1 MSRIVTAAESSAPEA
16 VAERVGSLKLKVT
29 GGEEEEYRY
38 ADYLPVWDK
47 TSFAPVP
54 VEDYVDPGSRADP
67 AYSRL
72 LQPGVT
78 HREVT
83 PALGTEIEGVQLSEL
98 SPEGLDD
105 LALLAA
111 QRGVVIFRGQDFKDK
126 GIEKQLATVQH
137 YGRLHVHP
145 TMGHPKETPYM
156 HVVYR
161 DPKDS
166 TIARYIKPN
175 EVSKISSVQWHVDH
189 SAELQPPGITFFF
202 ALTAPPSGG
211 DTLFV
216 SQTEAFDRLSEEFK
230 KRLSGLK
237 VVHSNADMLAHSASL
252 GGPAR
257 FPPLETLHP
266 LVRTHP
272 VTGTKSLFIHAAH
285 ARRIHGYKQEESD
298 YLYGFLNDVL
308 RNSGDIQTRVR
319 WEDGTVAVWDNRV
332 VAHTATYDFK
342 GDERRHV
349 VRIAAHAET
358 PFE

>member
-1 MSRIVTAAESSAPEA
+1 M
-16 VAERVGSLKLKVT
+16 
-29 GGEEEEYRY
+29 
-38 ADYLPVWDK
+38 PVWDK
-47 TSFAPVP
+47 TTFPEVP
-54 VEDYVDPGSRADP
+54 VEDYVDPGTRADKNF
-67 AYSRL
+67 SRL
-72 LQPGVT
+72 LTAGVKS
-78 HREVT
+78 RELT
-83 PALGTEIEGVQLSEL
+83 PALGTEIKGVQLSQL
-98 SPEGLDD
+98 SPDALDD

-111 QRGVVIFRGQDFKDK
+111 ERGLVVFRDQDFKDI
-126 GIEKQLATVQH
+126 GIPRQLEIAKH
-137 YGRLHVHP
+137 YGRLHIHP

-161 DPKDS
+161 NPTDS

-189 SAELQPPGITFFF
+189 SAEKQPPGLTFFF

-216 SQTEAFDRLSEEFK
+216 SQTEAYDRLSDEFK
-230 KRLSGLK
+230 QRLAGLK
-237 VVHSNADMLAHSASL
+237 VVHSNADMLAHSKAL

-257 FPPLETLHP
+257 FEPLETLHP

-272 VTGTKSLFIHAAH
+272 VTGKKSLSIHAAH
-285 ARRIHGYKQEESD
+285 ARRIHGFKQEESD
-298 YLYGFLNDVL
+298 YLYNFLNDVL
-308 RNSGDIQTRVR
+308 VKSGDIQTRVR
-319 WEDGTVAVWDNRV
+319 YEDGTVAIWDNRV

-342 GDERRHV
+342 GDEVRHV

>member
-1 MSRIVTAAESSAPEA
+1 MSRITTAVESSAPEA
-16 VAERVGSLKLKVT
+16 VAARVGSLRLN
-29 GGEEEEYRY
+29 GEAEDDKFRY
-38 ADYLPVWDK
+38 ADYLPVWEK
-47 TSFAPVP
+47 QQFPP
-54 VEDYVDPGSRADP
+54 VEVIEPYLDPGSRADP
-67 AYSRL
+67 SYSRL
-72 LQPGVT
+72 LLPGT
-78 HREVT
+78 TASELT
-83 PALGTEIEGVQLSEL
+83 PALGIEIKGVQLTDL

-111 QRGVVIFRGQDFKDK
+111 ERGLVIFRGQNFKDA
-126 GIEKQLATVQH
+126 GIPRQLEIVEH
-137 YGRLHVHP
+137 YGKLHIHP
-145 TMGHPKETPYM
+145 TMGHPRSTPCM

-189 SAELQPPGITFFF
+189 SAERQPPGITFFF
-202 ALTAPPSGG
+202 ALTTPPSGG

-216 SQTEAFDRLSEEFK
+216 SQTEAYERLSDEFK

-237 VVHSNADMLAHSASL
+237 VVHSNADMLQHSASQ

-272 VTGTKSLFIHAAH
+272 VTGKKSLSIHAAQ

-298 YLYGFLNDVL
+298 YLYNFLNDVL
-308 RNSGDIQTRVR
+308 VKSGDIQARVKY
-319 WEDGTVAVWDNRV
+319 EEGTVVVWDNRV